1 MEAEHAIHEAA
12 SDAKRKVEQ
21 WAGGPARFQVILVL
35 ACILALDTGDK
46 ATISAVAGSL
56 EAVFHVGNTAIGLLI
71 SAVSFVGAVF
81 TLPIGSLVDRI
92 RRKTILLWAIVL
104 WSAAMAVSGL
114 ATSFL
119 FMLLTRLALG
129 AVTAAASPSVAS
141 LTGDFFPARDRA
153 RVYGMILA
161 GELVGTGIGFFIG
174 GSCLRGSTGA
184 CRSSSWRRSA
194 SRWSGGSGASLQSRP
209 VADRAGSWRDR
220 RTSGR
225 RRT

>member
-1 MEAEHAIHEAA
+1 MDAKNAIRGAA
-12 SDAKRKVEQ
+12 TDAKRTIEE
-21 WAGGPARFQVILVL
+21 WGGGPARLQVIFVL

-56 EAVFHVGNTAIGLLI
+56 ESVFHVGNTAIGLLI

-81 TLPIGSLVDRI
+81 TLPIGSLVDRM
-92 RRKTILLWAIVL
+92 RRKTVLLWAIAL

-129 AVTAAASPSVAS
+129 AVTATASPSVAS

-161 GELVGTGIGFFIG
+161 GELVGTGIRFFIG
-174 GSCLRGSTGA
+174 GELSAWIDWRVPFFVMAALGFVLVWGIWRFLPEPARGG
-184 CRSSSWRRSA
+184 RSWIA
-194 SRWSGGSGASLQSRP
+194 EGQ
-209 VADRAGSWRDR
+209 
-220 RTSGR
+220 
-225 RRT
+225 